1 VSHVDERD
9 AAGIVMLAVDDA
21 QRIEAYEHAAGC
33 PRCREELAAAERG
46 LASLAVLDAC
56 AEPLAAYELAQLE
69 RRVLDAIASSTV
81 AARRPTALLVSLV
94 VATLAGAL
102 LVALAPLVSSAVGL
116 RSPFALK
123 CAFTELVAGLF
134 PFAALLYLRRGAELG
149 ATEGAL
155 GAGVGAL
162 AAELWL
168 VAACPDRDPAHQL
181 VFHAGAVFLAA
192 ALGAVGSLGLRA
204 GR

>member
-21 QRIEAYEHAAGC
+21 QRMEAYAHAAGC
-33 PRCREELAAAERG
+33 PRCRDELAAAERV
-46 LASLAVLDAC
+46 LASLAVLDAP

-69 RRVLDAIASSTV
+69 RRVLGAIAASTTG
-81 AARRPTALLVSLV
+81 ARRPSALLVSLV
-94 VATLAGAL
+94 GVTLAGAL
-102 LVALAPLVSSAVGL
+102 LVALAPLLSNAKGVSSA
-116 RSPFALK
+116 FAFK
-123 CAFTELVAGLF
+123 CALTELGAALF
-134 PFAALLYLRRGAELG
+134 PFAALAYARRGAALG

-192 ALGAVGSLGLRA
+192 ALGAAGSLGLRA